1 MVMAQVECVRH
12 YGQWFAVCAFKREH
26 SFGRILVKRL
36 FALLISLL
44 SIQIVAQNAI
54 AIRAGGVVDPGKGSV
69 ARNQV
74 ILVENGKIK
83 EIGATVHV
91 PDGTATIDL
100 SREWLSPGLMDA
112 HVHLTLTEVTGGNAP
127 FESFYLK
134 ESSTYRGLRGLRNA
148 QDLLRAGFTTVREV
162 GNDGDYA
169 TEDVRR
175 AIQAGM
181 FDGPTIL
188 SSGKIIA
195 PFGGQSTAIPPEQ
208 GPFWRYEYIDADS
221 PEEMRKAVRQNIY
234 YGVDVIKLVADNSP
248 FHYSVEEIKA
258 AVDEAHRAG
267 RTVAV
272 HVYGGE
278 AADNVIEGGVDSLEH
293 GFFLTDDQ
301 LQKMKRKG
309 IFLVGTDTPRSQL
322 DIEGTSG
329 GIFPPPEVLAPKIID
344 RLRRAYRIG
353 VKMAFGTDTVIEM
366 PNKTRAD
373 LMLDYLAV
381 WREAGIPASEILKSM
396 TGNPA
401 ELMHISQ
408 QRGSLAPGMAADI
421 IAMPSNPMEDIE
433 SLRKIDFVMK
443 DGKVIRRP

>member
-1 MVMAQVECVRH
+1 
-12 YGQWFAVCAFKREH
+12 
-26 SFGRILVKRL
+26 VKRL
-36 FALLISLL
+36 LAL
-44 SIQIVAQNAI
+44 SILIFVIPAVAQNAI
-54 AIRAGGVVDPGKGSV
+54 AIRAGGIVDPVKGSV
-69 ARNQV
+69 AQNQI

-83 EIGATVHV
+83 QVGPQVAIPPGV
-91 PDGTATIDL
+91 PVIDL
-100 SREWLSPGLMDA
+100 SREWVSPGLMDA

-148 QDLLRAGFTTVREV
+148 QDLLHAGFTTVREV
-162 GNDGDYA
+162 GNDANYA

-181 FDGPTIL
+181 FEGPTIL
-188 SSGKIIA
+188 TAGKIIA

-208 GPFWRYEYIDADS
+208 GPFWRYEYIDADT
-221 PEEMRKAVRQNIY
+221 PEEMRKAVRENIY
-234 YGVDVIKLVADNSP
+234 YGVEVIKLVADNSP
-248 FHYSVEEIKA
+248 FHYSVDEIKA
-258 AVDEAHRAG
+258 AVDEAHHAG

-278 AADNVIEGGVDSLEH
+278 PADNVIEGGVDSLEH
-293 GFFLTDDQ
+293 GFFLTDEQ
-301 LQKMKRKG
+301 LQKMKAKG
-309 IFLVGTDTPRSQL
+309 MFLVGTDIPRSQL
-322 DIEGTSG
+322 DLLGTSG

-353 VKMAFGTDTVIEM
+353 VKMAFGTDVVIEV

-373 LMLDYLAV
+373 LMFDYLGV
-381 WREAGIPASEILKSM
+381 WRQAGIPASDILRCM
-396 TGNPA
+396 TANPA
-401 ELMHISQ
+401 ELMHINQ
-408 QRGSLAPGMAADI
+408 QRGTIAPGLAADLV
-421 IAMPSNPMEDIE
+421 AMPANPLDDIE